1 MKKFSNF
8 LLVIVRVILTSCMAA
23 GDSMGGWDYDGGYV
37 GNEKYTDYGEN
48 PFILTSEQPVSTFS
62 IDADGAS
69 YANARRFLNQGQMPP
84 KEAVRIEEFINYF
97 TFDYAEPQG
106 SENVSIETEISS
118 CPWNSEHNLLRIGI
132 KGKTLNESTLPAS
145 NYVFLIDVSGSM
157 DSSDKLGILKA
168 GFKVMTDQLRDND
181 RVAIVTYAG
190 EAGVAL
196 QSTAGSEK
204 AKIKAAIDKLGA
216 GGSTA
221 GAAGI
226 NTAYEIAQ
234 ENFIEG
240 GNNRIILGT
249 DGDFNVGIS
258 SQEELIK
265 LIEKKRDKGIYLTVL
280 GVGTGNLNESMM
292 EQLADHGNG
301 NYEYIDCADEI
312 QKVFINEKLK
322 FYAIAKDCKNQVTFN
337 PEMVFSYRLIG
348 YENRMLNKEDFE
360 NDTVDA
366 GELGSSQTVTAIYEV
381 ILTDATVALPY
392 ANFDFR
398 YKMPNSE
405 TSRLIS
411 TKIAYGSQS
420 IESASENQRFATA
433 ITAFGLILKQ
443 SEFKGNANKQMVR
456 NLATNAKTFDPHG
469 YRTKFLDLVERIY

>member
-8 LLVIVRVILTSCMAA
+8 LLVIVSIILTSCSFGASPYMDWY
-23 GDSMGGWDYDGGYV
+23 GDGYV

-48 PFILTSEQPVSTFS
+48 PFILTSEEPVSTFS

-106 SENVSIETEISS
+106 SENVSVETEIST
-118 CPWNSEHNLLRIGI
+118 CPWNTEHHLLRIGI
-132 KGKTLNESTLPAS
+132 KGKTLNESSLPAS
-145 NYVFLIDVSGSM
+145 NYVLLIDVSGSM

-168 GFKVMTDQLRDND
+168 GFKAMVDEMRPTDRI
-181 RVAIVTYAG
+181 AIVTYAG
-190 EAGVAL
+190 KVEVL
-196 QSTAGSEK
+196 LNSTLCNNKSD
-204 AKIKAAIDKLGA
+204 IKKAIDKLKA
-216 GGSTA
+216 NGSTA
-221 GAAGI
+221 GGAGI
-226 NTAYEIAQ
+226 QKAYEIA
-234 ENFIEG
+234 ENNFITN

-258 SQEELIK
+258 STEELVNF
-265 LIEKKRDKGIYLTVL
+265 IEEKRESGVYLTVL

-292 EQLADHGNG
+292 EKLANHGNG

-312 QKVFINEKLK
+312 QKVFINERLK
-322 FYAIAKDCKNQVTFN
+322 FYTIAKDCKNQVTFN
-337 PEMVFSYRLIG
+337 PEMVHSYRLIG
-348 YENRMLNKEDFE
+348 YENRMLNQEDFE
-360 NDTVDA
+360 DDNVDA

-381 ILTDATVALPY
+381 ILTDAAVELPFGT
-392 ANFDFR
+392 FDFR

-411 TKIAYGSQS
+411 TEIGYSNQV
-420 IESASENQRFATA
+420 IENASENQRFAAA

-443 SEFKGNANKQMVR
+443 SEYKGSASKQMVR
-456 NLATNAKTFDPHG
+456 DLATNAKTFNPHG
-469 YRTKFLDLVERIY
+469 YRTQFLNLVEKIN